1 MGTRLMTDVDSLI
14 DRYYSDNLKL
24 RHILVVHSKSV
35 AGMALDIAR
44 RHPELDVD
52 CRFLYEAAMLHDI
65 GVYLTDAPGICCFGS
80 EPYIRHGILGAA
92 ILRREGLP
100 LHARVAERHTG
111 TGLTAAEIVSR
122 QLPLPVQDFSPQT
135 VEEKIICFA
144 DKFFSKSHLER
155 VRTPQQ
161 VLQSLEK
168 YGDEGLQRMH
178 RWMDVFGPIPVY
190 SGNRSLEKTAFKLSL
205 DSQPFRSS

>member
-1 MGTRLMTDVDSLI
+1 MDPIAIIEKYYDPSSEVYRILLKHSLDVTD
-14 DRYYSDNLKL
+14 
-24 RHILVVHSKSV
+24 
-35 AGMALDIAR
+35 MALRLASR
-44 RHPELDVD
+44 RPDLNLDV
-52 CRFLYEAAMLHDI
+52 RFIEEAAMLHDI